1 MAGHDRITNEGR
13 KFYAQIAEL
22 KKLQLRVG
30 FQAGEAA
37 EDDGVDIAN
46 IAMWNELG
54 TARSPARPFMRM
66 SVEENA
72 GKISAMCK
80 AQLQRLSSG
89 ATAQE
94 ILQTL
99 GAFQKGL
106 IQEKIVS
113 GSFTANAPATIRK
126 KKSDKPLI
134 DTGRMRQSVSFV
146 IRKKGDD

>member
-1 MAGHDRITNEGR
+1 MAGHDRITEEGR
-13 KFYAQIAEL
+13 RFYAQIDKL
-22 KKLQLRVG
+22 KKLQVRVG

-37 EDDGVDIAN
+37 EEDGVDIAN

-54 TARSPARPFMRM
+54 TSTAPARPFMRK
-66 SVEENA
+66 SVDENA
-72 GKISAMCK
+72 SKISAMCQ
-80 AQLQRLSSG
+80 AQLKRLASG

-94 ILQTL
+94 ILQQL
-99 GAFQKGL
+99 GVFQKWL

-113 GSFTANAPATIRK
+113 GSFAANAASTIRK

-146 IRKKGDD
+146 IRQKGGD